1 MKVIGLTGGIG
12 SGKSTIAR
20 VFNTLGV
27 PVFDADSEAKKLYA
41 EDPTLLPEV
50 MKIFG
55 PHIMKAD
62 GSLNR
67 EALAVIVFSDA
78 EALKQLNALVHP
90 RVGKRFQ
97 EWKEKQHGP
106 AVIREAAIL
115 FESGSHIDCDEVVV
129 VTAPENL
136 RIERVMKRNAI
147 AADEVRAR
155 ISRQWTEEQL
165 LQQANAVIQ
174 NDEKTLVLPQVIAI
188 AEKWQLLPIKEK

>member
-12 SGKSTIAR
+12 SGKSTVAR

-50 MKIFG
+50 VKIFG
-55 PHIMKAD
+55 PQILND
-62 GSLNR
+62 DSSLNR
-67 EALAVIVFSDA
+67 EALAGIVFSDA
-78 EALKQLNALVHP
+78 ESLTKLNALVHP

-97 EWKEKQHGP
+97 EWKEKQQCT

-115 FESGSHIDCDEVVV
+115 FESGSHTDCDEVVV

-155 ISRQWTEEQL
+155 IARQWTGEQL

-174 NDEKTLVLPQVIAI
+174 NDEKTLVLPQVLAI
-188 AEKWQLLPIKEK
+188 AEKWQMLPIREK

>member
-12 SGKSTIAR
+12 SGKSTVAR
-20 VFNTLGV
+20 MFSTLGV
-27 PVFDADSEAKKLYA
+27 PVFDADTEAKKLYA
-41 EDPTLLPEV
+41 EDPTLLSEV
-50 MKIFG
+50 VKVFG
-55 PHIMKAD
+55 PKIMNAD

-67 EALAVIVFSDA
+67 EGLAAVVFSDA

-97 EWKEKQHGP
+97 EWKEKQSGP

-115 FESGSHIDCDEVVV
+115 FESGNHSDCDEVVV

-147 AADEVRAR
+147 AADDVRAR
-155 ISRQWTEEQL
+155 MARQWTEEQL
-165 LQQANAVIQ
+165 LQKANAVIQ
-174 NDEKTLVLPQVIAI
+174 NDEKKLVLPQVLAI
-188 AEKWQLLPIKEK
+188 AERWQMLPVKEK

>member
-12 SGKSTIAR
+12 SGKSTVAR

-27 PVFDADSEAKKLYA
+27 PVFDADTEAKKLYT

-50 MKIFG
+50 VKIFG
-55 PHIMKAD
+55 PQILNAD

-67 EALAVIVFSDA
+67 EALAAIVFSDA

-97 EWKEKQHGP
+97 KWKEKQPGP

-115 FESGSHIDCDEVVV
+115 FESGSHSDCDEVVI

-155 ISRQWTEEQL
+155 MARQWTEEQL

-174 NDEKTLVLPQVIAI
+174 NDEKTLVLPQVLAI